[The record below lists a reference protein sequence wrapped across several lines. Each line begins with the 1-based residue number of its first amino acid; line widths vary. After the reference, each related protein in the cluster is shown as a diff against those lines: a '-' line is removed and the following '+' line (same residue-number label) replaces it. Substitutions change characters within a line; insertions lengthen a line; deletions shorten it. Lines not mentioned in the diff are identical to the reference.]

1 MGSQQRSRGYSV
13 KRREAEEAWAVL
25 MRAAVD
31 GDAGAYRQFLASLAP
46 VLRATARRNCARVG
60 LDGGEAED
68 VVQETLLAIHLKRHT
83 WDLDRPIGPWITA
96 IARHK
101 LIDRLRHRG
110 RWKELP
116 IDDMDNILVAEGTD
130 NTQER
135 VDVDRMLNKLD
146 ERQRDLVRSV
156 SIEGRSVQET
166 AKRLNMS
173 EGAVRVALHRAIKG
187 LNALYRRGS
196 Q

>member
-1 MGSQQRSRGYSV
+1 MGYSV
-13 KRREAEEAWAVL
+13 KRRESEQAWAVL
-25 MRAAVD
+25 MRAAVN

-101 LIDRLRHRG
+101 LIDAIERSATEGKSVRLQACRPAG
-110 RWKELP
+110 
-116 IDDMDNILVAEGTD
+116 
-130 NTQER
+130 Q
-135 VDVDRMLNKLD
+135 LNSPPFDKL
-146 ERQRDLVRSV
+146 RTSGLRFRS
-156 SIEGRSVQET
+156 S
-166 AKRLNMS
+166 
-173 EGAVRVALHRAIKG
+173 
-187 LNALYRRGS
+187 
-196 Q
+196 

>member
-1 MGSQQRSRGYSV
+1 MGSRQRSMGYSV
-13 KRREAEEAWAVL
+13 MRRESEEAWAVL
-25 MRAAVD
+25 MRAAVN
-31 GDAGAYRQFLASLAP
+31 GDAGAYRQLLASLAP

-60 LDGGEAED
+60 LDSGEAED

-96 IARHK
+96 IAHHK

-116 IDDMDNILVAEGTD
+116 IDDMDNILAAEGTD

-135 VDVDRMLNKLD
+135 LDVDRMLDKL
-146 ERQRDLVRSV
+146 EGRQRDLVRSV
-156 SIEGRSVQET
+156 SIEGRSVEET

-187 LNALYRRGS
+187 LASRYGKGS

>member
-1 MGSQQRSRGYSV
+1 MVYSM
-13 KRREAEEAWAVL
+13 KRRDSVAAWTVL
-25 MRAAVD
+25 MRAAVN

-60 LDGGEAED
+60 LDIGEAED

-101 LIDRLRHRG
+101 LIDRLRYRG
-110 RWKELP
+110 HWKELP
-116 IDDMDNILVAEGTD
+116 IDDMDNILAAEGTD
-130 NTQER
+130 STQGR
-135 VDVDRMLNKLD
+135 LDVDRMLDKLD
-146 ERQRDLVRSV
+146 SRQRDLVRSV
-156 SIEGRSVQET
+156 SIEGRSVEET

-173 EGAVRVALHRAIKG
+173 QGAVRVALHRAIKG
-187 LNALYRRGS
+187 LVSLYRKGS
-196 Q
+196 D